1 MPIVFDPATDPV
13 YQEGVKKT
21 RLEDAKIFIEKFN
34 APIEEVSKTL
44 NIPLEELKRY
54 LNQNNNHI
62 QIKAKEAKEKVISAV
77 NLLKLQGEK
86 ITAYKVAKT
95 AKVGYNTA
103 RKYLAEIGSSFGL

>member
-1 MPIVFDPATDPV
+1 MKLGCFNEKEANMPIVFDPKTDPV

-62 QIKAKEAKEKVISAV
+62 QKRI
-77 NLLKLQGEK
+77 
-86 ITAYKVAKT
+86 
-95 AKVGYNTA
+95 
-103 RKYLAEIGSSFGL
+103 